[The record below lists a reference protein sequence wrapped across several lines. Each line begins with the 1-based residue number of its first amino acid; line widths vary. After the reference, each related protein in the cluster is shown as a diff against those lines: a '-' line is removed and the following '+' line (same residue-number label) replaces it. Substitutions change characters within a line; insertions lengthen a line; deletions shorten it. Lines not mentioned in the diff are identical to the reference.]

1 MNILASEK
9 QKRSTASAPVGE
21 SVVLPAPVSFIKS
34 IIRTVLATL
43 CCSFFAVGP
52 AHGQSDG
59 TDAQSAAM
67 QNLASPATPAS
78 GTYQGVW
85 RDENGLTGECITVL
99 SIDGQSISGKLSV
112 SGVDKYSG
120 DRIRGKTV
128 ENDDGTLGLE
138 FKTRDGKW
146 KSKAVFDGQLLIGT
160 FYYEFQQRR
169 IQRLV
174 KGEWAAQRV
183 PDDT

>member
-21 SVVLPAPVSFIKS
+21 SIVRPAPVSFIKS
-34 IIRTVLATL
+34 NIRVVLATL

-67 QNLASPATPAS
+67 QKLASPATLAS
-78 GTYQGVW
+78 GTYEGIW
-85 RDENGLTGECITVL
+85 RDEDGLTGASLIVL
-99 SIDGQSISGKLSV
+99 KIDGQSISGKLTV
-112 SGVDKYSG
+112 FGVDKYSG
-120 DRIRGKTV
+120 DRIRGKTF
-128 ENDDGTLGLE
+128 ENDDGTLGIE

-146 KSKAVFDGQLLIGT
+146 KSTAVFDGQLLIGT
-160 FYYEFQQRR
+160 YYYEFLYRR
-169 IQRLV
+169 VQRLV